1 MLSHSAI
8 WDAIDSLAAR
18 HGFTVSGLAKLAGLD
33 ATAFNRSKRVSRD
46 GRERWPST
54 ESIAK
59 LLEATGETFDTFLA
73 AGGAYLQTASAGGA
87 SGAMVPL
94 LGLAQAGA
102 GGFFDPAGFPAGD
115 GWDEVQ
121 HPSPTDPGI
130 YALEVTGDS
139 MLPLYRDGDRIVVS
153 RNEQVRRGDRVVVKT
168 KDGEVM
174 AKVLARQT
182 ANVVELH
189 SLNPQHAPRLIDM
202 SDVDW
207 IVWFFWVCLCWWSR
221 LFLPR
226 WLIATTGSHCAT
238 RCGRRIATCSIG
250 RSTRSWHA
258 TTTPDSW
265 RGMP

>member
-8 WDAIDSLAAR
+8 WDAIDSLASR
-18 HGFTVSGLAKLAGLD
+18 HGFTPSGLAKLAGLD

-59 LLEATGETFDTFLA
+59 LLEATGETFDTFLS
-73 AGGAYLQTASAGGA
+73 AGGVYLQIASAGG

-102 GGFFDPAGFPAGD
+102 GGFFDPSGFPAGD

-121 HPSPTDPGI
+121 LPSSTDPGI

-153 RNEQVRRGDRVVVKT
+153 RNEQVRRGDRVVLKT

-189 SLNPQHAPRLIDM
+189 SLNPAHAPRLIDM
-202 SDVDW
+202 KDVDW
-207 IVWFFWVCLCWWSR
+207 I
-221 LFLPR
+221 
-226 WLIATTGSHCAT
+226 A
-238 RCGRRIATCSIG
+238 RIIWASQ
-250 RSTRSWHA
+250 
-258 TTTPDSW
+258 
-265 RGMP
+265 